1 MVVKTAV
8 AVWKLDRMMLAIYL
22 IALVGLLMFPIAG
35 PEFQL
40 LSIGAD
46 KWMHVALFGGLAVLL
61 RWNLSANR
69 HAVLISIGAAF
80 VVAVATEVAQ
90 GLVAYR
96 SAELWDLLAG
106 LLGATLGAVSMNRI
120 VSSPVLEKSVGLL
133 VVILGLM
140 VGALF
145 VLADVIGVGK
155 SNLFGTLQIAGTA
168 LGALITVG
176 GVGVYVKGS
185 RGESRSS

>member
-1 MVVKTAV
+1 MVKATA
-8 AVWKLDRMMLAIYL
+8 ALWKLDRLLLAIYL
-22 IALVGLLMFPIAG
+22 IALLGLLMFPIAG

-46 KWMHVALFGGLAVLL
+46 KWMHVALFGGLAVFL

-69 HAVLISIGAAF
+69 HAVLVSVGATF

-106 LLGATLGAVSMNRI
+106 LLGAMLGAVSMNRI
-120 VSSPVLEKSVGLL
+120 VSSPVPEKSVGLL
-133 VVILGLM
+133 VAILGLM

-155 SNLFGTLQIAGTA
+155 SNLFGTLQMAGTA
-168 LGALITVG
+168 LGVLITAG
-176 GVGVYVKGS
+176 GVGLYVKGLRGVS
-185 RGESRSS
+185 RPS